1 VSPEPQSLPASGV
14 SPQHTAADEELW
26 DELLQLIEEERV
38 VPIVGRDLL
47 TVDIDGA
54 QVFLYRW
61 LAQQLADSLGVTP
74 DDDVKLTSL
83 NAVASQF
90 LAKGGEPEK
99 IYNRV
104 HKLLRSR
111 ADIPIPAP
119 LEKLAAIRPF
129 KLFVST
135 TFDSLLAQAINA
147 VRFGGVEYTK
157 VVAYSPR
164 DKRDLPGDVE
174 HLEGP
179 LVFQLLGKVSP
190 MQDYVV
196 TEEDALEF
204 VYSLQATGLP
214 VNLFSALDERP
225 LLILGCSFPGWL
237 VRFFIR
243 AARRNRLL
251 LARGKTDFV
260 VDAAGR
266 EEPSLLAFLRNFKTR
281 TEFFHHSDPV
291 TFVDEL
297 HRRWHQRLADQRATQ
312 PVAIPFDE
320 PTMNPGAVFLS
331 YASDD
336 HPAAA
341 AIRDALDAAGIDVWF
356 DRHRLMAGEM
366 FENKIRRHI
375 ERCSLFIPV
384 LSRSCVTPERR
395 FFRLEWDH
403 AQRVAITA
411 PESSR
416 FVVPVVIDDLPPD
429 HDDIPARFRA
439 IHWERVPGGRPAPEF
454 VETVKR
460 LYREYQSRTVVRA

>member
-1 VSPEPQSLPASGV
+1 M
-14 SPQHTAADEELW
+14 
-26 DELLQLIEEERV
+26 R
-38 VPIVGRDLL
+38 
-47 TVDIDGA
+47 
-54 QVFLYRW
+54 
-61 LAQQLADSLGVTP
+61 DSLGVTP

-204 VYSLQATGLP
+204 IYSLQATGLP

-225 LLILGCSFPGWL
+225 LEPNRLYVLKHSSGTTTAQ
-237 VRFFIR
+237 V
-243 AARRNRLL
+243 NTRLL
-251 LARGKTDFV
+251 LNDIGADESAAR
-260 VDAAGR
+260 
-266 EEPSLLAFLRNFKTR
+266 AFL
-281 TEFFHHSDPV
+281 
-291 TFVDEL
+291 
-297 HRRWHQRLADQRATQ
+297 QRL
-312 PVAIPFDE
+312 
-320 PTMNPGAVFLS
+320 
-331 YASDD
+331 
-336 HPAAA
+336 
-341 AIRDALDAAGIDVWF
+341 
-356 DRHRLMAGEM
+356 
-366 FENKIRRHI
+366 
-375 ERCSLFIPV
+375 
-384 LSRSCVTPERR
+384 
-395 FFRLEWDH
+395 LE
-403 AQRVAITA
+403 
-411 PESSR
+411 
-416 FVVPVVIDDLPPD
+416 VP
-429 HDDIPARFRA
+429 
-439 IHWERVPGGRPAPEF
+439 
-454 VETVKR
+454 
-460 LYREYQSRTVVRA
+460 